1 MTQIPE
7 ELRSVILLAA
17 VLAAGAVVLSFYFF
31 FDPLS
36 LLDPDWLTA
45 AAILLGLSI
54 LSTVMALRISEGGS
68 TSSLDF
74 VPQLAAVLLIGP
86 AGASA
91 LALISESLSEVFFYR
106 KPRFKKIFNT
116 AQVVLSVAAAGAVY
130 VLFDGEVSL
139 TEFDFAN
146 NFPPFIVAI
155 ITYFSVNTVSV
166 SYVVSV
172 AENESIID
180 TWREMSGN
188 LIFFDFA
195 MSLLAVGVALLYVE
209 FGWMILVLTVIPLF
223 GLRYSYGTTYELR
236 DLNDDLLRLFV
247 KTIEA
252 QDPYTSGHSVRVSES
267 ARLIAKAMKCNAGL
281 VRKIEKSALVHDI
294 GKIDVAYLEIL
305 RQKGPLTPEQRELIR
320 AHPERGVE
328 ILRSI
333 RSLHEDVLLNV
344 LHHHERWDGEG
355 YPSGLGG
362 TGIPLGSR
370 IIMVCDT
377 IDAMTTARPY
387 RDPLPMSVVREE
399 LLKHKGK
406 QFDPEVVDVVLDQ
419 GLLDVIETSLPAGP
433 AAVAPRKVKSETGQS
448 DSAKAVLP

>member
-1 MTQIPE
+1 
-7 ELRSVILLAA
+7 
-17 VLAAGAVVLSFYFF
+17 
-31 FDPLS
+31 
-36 LLDPDWLTA
+36 
-45 AAILLGLSI
+45 
-54 LSTVMALRISEGGS
+54 
-68 TSSLDF
+68 
-74 VPQLAAVLLIGP
+74 
-86 AGASA
+86 
-91 LALISESLSEVFFYR
+91 
-106 KPRFKKIFNT
+106 
-116 AQVVLSVAAAGAVY
+116 VVLSVAAAGAVY
-130 VLFDGEVSL
+130 VLFDGRVSL

-155 ITYFSVNTVSV
+155 ITYFAVNTVSV
-166 SYVVSV
+166 SYVISI
-172 AENESIID
+172 AENKQIVD
-180 TWREMSGN
+180 TWREMSGS

-267 ARLIAKAMKCNAGL
+267 ARLIARAMKCSSNL

-344 LHHHERWDGEG
+344 LHHHERWDGDG
-355 YPSGLGG
+355 YPSGLVGP
-362 TGIPLGSR
+362 GIPLGAR

-387 RDPLPMSVVREE
+387 RDPLPMSIVREE

-419 GLLDVIETSLPAGP
+419 GLLEEIETSLPQGSSAPVLGKTKQEVVETDPSP
-433 AAVAPRKVKSETGQS
+433 AV
-448 DSAKAVLP
+448 

>member
-1 MTQIPE
+1 MQIPR
-7 ELRSVILLAA
+7 ELSSVIWLAA
-17 VLAAGAVVLSFYFF
+17 VLAAVSVVLSFLFF
-31 FDPLS
+31 FDPQS
-36 LLDPDWLTA
+36 VPNKDWLTA
-45 AAILLGLSI
+45 SAILLGLSM
-54 LSTVMALRISEGGS
+54 LSTLMALRISEGGT

-86 AGASA
+86 AGAST
-91 LALISESLSEVFFYR
+91 LALVSETVSELFFYD
-106 KPRFKKIFNT
+106 KPAFKKIFNT
-116 AQVVLSVAAAGAVY
+116 SQVVLSVAAAGAVY
-130 VLFDGEVSL
+130 VLFDGQVSL
-139 TEFDFAN
+139 TEFDFSQ

-155 ITYFSVNTVSV
+155 ITYFGVNTIAV

-172 AENESIID
+172 AEKKPIFE
-180 TWREMSGN
+180 TWRQMSGG

-223 GLRYSYGTTYELR
+223 GLRYSYGTTYELKR
-236 DLNDDLLRLFV
+236 LNDDLLELLV

-267 ARLIAKAMKCNAGL
+267 AVLIARAMRTSRTNIGHVK
-281 VRKIEKSALVHDI
+281 KSALLHDI

-320 AHPERGVE
+320 AHPDRGVD

-333 RSLHEDVLLNV
+333 RDLHDDVLASV
-344 LHHHERWDGEG
+344 RHHHERWDGEG
-355 YPSGLGG
+355 YPTGLKGEE
-362 TGIPLGSR
+362 IPIGAR

-387 RDPLPMSVVREE
+387 RDPLPISVVQEE
-399 LLKHKGK
+399 LLRHRGT
-406 QFDPEVVDVVLDQ
+406 QFDPAIVDLVLEQ
-419 GLLDVIETSLPAGP
+419 GLLREIETSLPTYSPGKAGP
-433 AAVAPRKVKSETGQS
+433 TVSESKPENRKTVN
-448 DSAKAVLP
+448 